1 MFSFFQRKKIDYI
14 NALSFLKADMHNHL
28 LPGIDDGS
36 PNVDSSLVLAEGMHE
51 LGFTNLTFTPHI
63 LSDVHPNN
71 QHTIQHAFER
81 LKPEISQQF
90 PASSVH
96 FAAEYMLDFLFEDIL
111 AKGEILSF
119 GKEKYVLIEMSYLV
133 ESPNLRQMIFSLLT
147 SGYQPI
153 LAHPE
158 RYNYL
163 HQRFS
168 FYETL
173 VDAGCELQLNLLS
186 LGGFYGP
193 NVVKTAEKLI
203 KNGLISWVGTDMH
216 HTGHLDA
223 LRHLVTKKKFRQQ
236 LDLIKNIKN
245 PSLVEE
251 G

>member
-28 LPGIDDGS
+28 LPSIDDGS
-36 PNVDSSLVLAEGMHE
+36 PDVETSIILAEGMQE

-71 QHTIQHAFER
+71 ELSIEHSFNR
-81 LKPEISQQF
+81 LKPAITKIF
-90 PASSVH
+90 PESKLN
-96 FAAEYMLDFLFEDIL
+96 FAAEYMLDFHFEDLLLKGDIL
-111 AKGEILSF
+111 CF

-133 ESPNLRQMIFSLLT
+133 ESPNLRKMIFSLLT

-158 RYNYL
+158 RYHYL
-163 HQRFS
+163 HQKFS

-173 VDAGCELQLNLLS
+173 VDAGCEFQLNLLS

-193 NVVKTAEKLI
+193 YVVKTAEKLI
-203 KNGLISWVGTDMH
+203 KNGMVSWVGTDMH
-216 HTGHLDA
+216 HPGHLDA
-223 LRHLVTKKKFRQQ
+223 LRGLVVKKSFKQQ

-245 PSLVEE
+245 PSLIN
-251 G
+251 

>member
-1 MFSFFQRKKIDYI
+1 MFSFFQRKKIGYI

-36 PNVDSSLVLAEGMHE
+36 PDMETSMLLADGLQE
-51 LGFTNLTFTPHI
+51 LGFTHLTFTPHI
-63 LSDVHPNN
+63 LSDVHLNN
-71 QHTIQHAFER
+71 QSTIEQAFTK
-81 LKPEISQQF
+81 LMPEIAHRF
-90 PASSVH
+90 PALSLN
-96 FAAEYMLDFLFEDIL
+96 FAAEYMLDFLFEDLL
-111 AKGEILSF
+111 AKGDILCF
-119 GKEKYVLIEMSYLV
+119 GKQRYVLIEMSYLV

-147 SGYQPI
+147 RGYQPI

-158 RYNYL
+158 RYHYF

-193 NVVKTAEKLI
+193 HVVKTARKLI
-203 KNGLISWVGTDMH
+203 KNGLVSWVGTDMH

-223 LRHLVTKKKFRQQ
+223 LRNLADNKRFRQQ

-245 PSLVEE
+245 PSLLE
-251 G
+251 

>member
-36 PNVDSSLVLAEGMHE
+36 PDLETSLLLTEGMQE

-63 LSDVHPNN
+63 LSDVHPNTKS
-71 QHTIQHAFER
+71 TIDDAFNI
-81 LKPEISQQF
+81 LKPEIAQKF
-90 PASSVH
+90 PELSLN
-96 FAAEYMLDFLFEDIL
+96 FAAEYMLDFLFEDLLLQGNIL
-111 AKGEILSF
+111 CF

-193 NVVKTAEKLI
+193 HVVKTAEKLI
-203 KNGLISWVGTDMH
+203 KTGLFSWVGTDMH

-223 LRHLVTKKKFRQQ
+223 LQNLVTKKRFRQQ

-245 PSLVEE
+245 PSLVE
-251 G
+251 